1 MPPGESRARL
11 GAAARLYYEHDLTHQ
26 EIANILGLSRIKVSR
41 MLARAREKGIVQIT
55 VLDDSPLFAVEA
67 RALAEKYGLESV
79 HIAPNGATDEE
90 TRVAVAKVT
99 AHALAASIRPGSR
112 VAIALSNTMQRAV
125 TYLESTDLGIEV
137 LPAGGTITGRAD
149 GTSAAELSLLLA
161 QRCGGR
167 SYRLA
172 APLIAPSAALAGE
185 LFADPAISSA
195 FEAIG
200 SADLLIG
207 GIGPIAADGGLLG
220 GQLGEPQFEELR
232 GANAVGDFCAAY
244 FDHDGAPVRTPL
256 TQRIMCPSID
266 QLRKIPRRL
275 AAAYGASRFDATE
288 TAVRTG
294 IPTILCT
301 DLVTALR
308 LLDASDS
315 PAARAS
321 AS

>member
-1 MPPGESRARL
+1 MPRAESRAHL

-26 EIANILGLSRIKVSR
+26 EIGSILGLSRIKVSR
-41 MLARAREKGIVQIT
+41 MLARARAKGIVQIT

-79 HIAPNGATDEE
+79 HIAPNGGTEEE
-90 TRVAVAKVT
+90 TRAAVAKVT
-99 AHALAASIRPGSR
+99 AHALAASIRPSSR
-112 VAIALSNTMQRAV
+112 VAVALSNTMQRAV
-125 TYLESTDLGIEV
+125 TYLENADLGIDV

-161 QRCGGR
+161 HRCGGH

-172 APLIAPSAALAGE
+172 APLIAPSVALADE
-185 LFADPAISSA
+185 LFNDPAISSA
-195 FEAIG
+195 FEAIE

-207 GIGPIAADGGLLG
+207 GIGPVSADGGLLG
-220 GQLGEPQFEELR
+220 GQLDETQFEELR
-232 GANAVGDFCAAY
+232 GAHAVGDFCAAY
-244 FDHDGAPVRTPL
+244 FDHDGNPVRTPL
-256 TQRIMCPSID
+256 TQRIMSPSID

-275 AAAYGASRFDATE
+275 AAAYGASRFEATE

-301 DLVTALR
+301 DLQTALR
-308 LLDASDS
+308 LLEP
-315 PAARAS
+315 PA
-321 AS
+321 

>member
-1 MPPGESRARL
+1 MPRAESQARL

-67 RALAEKYGLESV
+67 RALAEKYGLESG

-99 AHALAASIRPGSR
+99 AHALAASIRQGSR
-112 VAIALSNTMQRAV
+112 VAIALSNSRLRAM
-125 TYLESTDLGIEV
+125 TCLESADLGIDV

-161 QRCGGR
+161 QRYGGR

-172 APLIAPSAALAGE
+172 APLIAPSAALAHE
-185 LFADPAISSA
+185 LLRDPAISSA

-220 GQLGEPQFEELR
+220 GQLAEPQFEELR
-232 GANAVGDFCAAY
+232 DAGAVGDFCAAY
-244 FDHDGAPVRTPL
+244 IDHDGNPVRTPL
-256 TQRIMCPSID
+256 TERIMSPSID
-266 QLRKIPRRL
+266 RLKKIPRRL
-275 AAAYGASRFDATE
+275 ATAFGASRFGATE

-301 DLVTALR
+301 DLTTALR
-308 LLDASDS
+308 LLES
-315 PAARAS
+315 PE
-321 AS
+321 